1 MLGSILNDVM
11 KPKAVPQSRRL
22 QEALWESMPEVRRD
36 QTPHENMW
44 FRSSGLYR
52 LCPRSL
58 QLGKEHNVNLAI
70 EVDSKLRW
78 IFGSGTAIHTQFQE
92 DYLPTLGDVFQGWWK
107 RGTSSRSHSASTLAK
122 GSKLSEYSLSHK
134 WIPKPDG
141 DDWVY
146 EELEFVNQEY
156 RLTGHMDGVLVWGE
170 DDIEALELKTISSR
184 GYDNV
189 DPALGGRPKGE
200 HVIQVQAYM
209 WLTGLERARIVYINK
224 DLNMLFPEGICE
236 HIVERD
242 DAQIKLIQGM
252 LKDCATA
259 SDLGL
264 EVPLYDRIDSCPK
277 KSSYRAKDCKVRD
290 YCFPRKSR
298 SKKS

>member
-1 MLGSILNDVM
+1 MLGNVLSDVM
-11 KPKAVPQSRRL
+11 KPKQVQTSRRL
-22 QEALWESMPEVRRD
+22 QEALFDSMPEKRRD
-36 QTPHENMW
+36 QTPYEGMW

-58 QLGKEHNVNLAI
+58 QLGKEHGVNLAI

-78 IFGSGTAIHTQFQE
+78 IFGSGTAIHTQFQQ
-92 DYLPTLGDVFQGWWK
+92 DYLPTLGDVFQGWW
-107 RGTSSRSHSASTLAK
+107 
-122 GSKLSEYSLSHK
+122 SKLESDQPWHKGEELTGGSLSNK
-134 WIPKPDG
+134 WTKRPEGKG
-141 DDWVY
+141 WQY
-146 EELEFVNQEY
+146 EELEFVNEEF
-156 RLTGHMDGVLVWGE
+156 RLTGHCDGVLVWNE

-209 WLTGLERARIVYINK
+209 WLMGLDKARIVYINK
-224 DLNMLFPEGICE
+224 DLNKLFPEGICE

-252 LKDCATA
+252 LKECAKA

-277 KSSYRAKDCKVRD
+277 KSAYRAKDCKVRD
-290 YCFPRKSR
+290 HCFPKKRK
-298 SKKS
+298 KV